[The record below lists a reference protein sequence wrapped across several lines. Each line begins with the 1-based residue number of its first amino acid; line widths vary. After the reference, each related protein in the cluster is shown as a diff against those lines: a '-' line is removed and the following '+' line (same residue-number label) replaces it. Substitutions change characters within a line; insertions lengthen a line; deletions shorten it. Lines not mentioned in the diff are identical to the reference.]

1 MIDDIWRTHQLFG
14 LIFGAGLFS
23 FTVSKTLGKA
33 YALALFYSL
42 ASSIWL
48 FQNPNEVWPGLMI
61 RLDATSASAAIIL
74 VLVSAVAAFLKTE
87 HVKTLLN
94 FLAAVVY
101 LNCFLVLFRGSGI
114 FNAGSMDTATAAL
127 FLPTMVGFFYKN
139 LAEGFKPFLLLP
151 VIAIFSR
158 HGQTGV
164 ILFCTI
170 VFIYLWWTGRK
181 KTVFALAGLLLPVVI
196 YFSFRVYEKEM
207 ADRISYV
214 YGRLFAWQEAFT
226 WWGPNANLFFGTGA
240 GSYQWIGPSIANRKT
255 QVYLF
260 LHNEY
265 LQCLFEFGFLGLMLW
280 GSVAWSAFKKSFT
293 HPLLFTTFILLFIMS
308 FTQYPCRFFLTQ
320 LAIVLWIRL
329 ARENKTPEGF

>member
-1 MIDDIWRTHQLFG
+1 MLDDIWRTHQLFG
-14 LIFGAGLFS
+14 LLFGAGLFS
-23 FTVSKTLGKA
+23 FLTAKTMGKA

-42 ASSIWL
+42 ASGIWL
-48 FQNPNEVWPGLMI
+48 FQNPVEVWPGLMI
-61 RLDATSASAAIIL
+61 RLDATAASAAIIL
-74 VLVSAVAAFLKTE
+74 VIISSIAAFLKTE
-87 HVKTLLN
+87 HVKALLN

-114 FNAGSMDTATAAL
+114 FNAGSMDTAAAAL
-127 FLPTMVGFFYKN
+127 FLPTMAGFFYKN

-151 VIAIFSR
+151 VITIFSR

-164 ILFCTI
+164 ILFCTT
-170 VFIYLWWTGRK
+170 VLIYLWWTGRK
-181 KTVFALAGLLLPVVI
+181 KTVFALAALALPVVI
-196 YFSFRVYEKEM
+196 YFGFHVLEVE
-207 ADRISYV
+207 RINTLNGYP
-214 YGRLFAWQEAFT
+214 GRLAAWQEGFK

-240 GSYQWIGPSIANRKT
+240 GSYQWLGPSIANRKT

-265 LQCLFEFGFLGLMLW
+265 LQCLFEFGFLGLVLW
-280 GSVAWSAFKKSFT
+280 GSAAWSAFKKSFT
-293 HPLLFTTFILLFIMS
+293 NPLLFTTFILLFIMS

-329 ARENKTPEGF
+329 AQEETHGGF